1 MMRSTIIRVCCL
13 CLLVFLAVNMGF
25 SRVHACVGRKL
36 VLGALEDDRQGM
48 VTRIL
53 SILIHERT
61 GTTVE
66 VKYFSGMDEL
76 MTMVQKGKVD
86 LFVDYVDPA
95 LNRLEEDPSSLA
107 LEERYSTVKKRY
119 DEEFN
124 LVWLKPMGFTGR
136 DPGGAS
142 LGKASVV
149 VKKDA
154 LKKFPALPRLLE
166 KIGTR
171 VPLSDDVLDG
181 LVAEAQKKK
190 PAKVARQFL
199 KDEKLI

>member
-1 MMRSTIIRVCCL
+1 MKRNTVIKVTV
-13 CLLVFLAVNMGF
+13 CLLIMLTIGMGF
-25 SRVHACVGRKL
+25 SRAHACVGRKL

-48 VTRIL
+48 VSRIL

-66 VKYFSGMDEL
+66 VKFFSGMDEI
-76 MTMVQKGKVD
+76 MTQVHKGKVD

-95 LNRLEEDPSSLA
+95 LVRLEENPANLGP
-107 LEERYSTVKKRY
+107 EERYSTAKRRY

-124 LVWLKPMGFTGR
+124 LVWLKPMGFSGL
-136 DPGGAS
+136 DSQGVSQGLA
-142 LGKASVV
+142 AVV
-149 VKKDA
+149 VRKDA

-166 KIGTR
+166 KLGTR

-181 LVAEAQKKK
+181 LVLKTQKTK

>member
-1 MMRSTIIRVCCL
+1 MTRSILFRVSFG
-13 CLLVFLAVNMGF
+13 LLIMATLSMGF
-25 SRVHACVGRKL
+25 SQAHACVGRKL

-48 VTRIL
+48 VSKIL

-66 VKYFSGMDEL
+66 VRYFKDMDEL
-76 MTMVQKGKVD
+76 VAMVYKGKVD
-86 LFVDYVDPA
+86 LFVDYAQPA
-95 LNRLEEDPSSLA
+95 LVRLKEDFSNLTPEESY
-107 LEERYSTVKKRY
+107 RIVKRRY

-124 LVWLKPMGFTGR
+124 LVWLKPMGFSGR
-136 DPGGAS
+136 DSKGAPQ
-142 LGKASVV
+142 GWAAVV

-166 KIGTR
+166 KIGTKI
-171 VPLSDDVLDG
+171 PLSDDVLDS
-181 LVAEAQKKK
+181 LVVQGRETK

-199 KDEKLI
+199 KEEKLI

>member
-1 MMRSTIIRVCCL
+1 MTRNTLIRVCVS
-13 CLLVFLAVNMGF
+13 LLIMLIVSMGF
-25 SRVHACVGRKL
+25 SRAHACVGRKL

-48 VTRIL
+48 VSRIL

-66 VKYFSGMDEL
+66 VKYFPDMDEL
-76 MTMVQKGKVD
+76 MAMVHKGKVD

-95 LNRLEEDPSSLA
+95 LDRLKEDSSNLTR
-107 LEERYSTVKKRY
+107 EDKYSTVKRRY

-124 LVWLKPMGFTGR
+124 LVWLKPMGFSGQ
-136 DPGGAS
+136 DPQGTPQGWA
-142 LGKASVV
+142 AVV

-166 KIGTR
+166 KVGTR
-171 VPLSDDVLDG
+171 VPLDDEVLDG
-181 LVAEAQKKK
+181 LVVKAQKVK